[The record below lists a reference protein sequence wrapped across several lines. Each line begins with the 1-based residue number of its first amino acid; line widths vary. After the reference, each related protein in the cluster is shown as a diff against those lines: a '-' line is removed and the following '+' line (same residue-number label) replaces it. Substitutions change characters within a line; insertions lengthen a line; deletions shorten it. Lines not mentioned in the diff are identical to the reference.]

1 MGNRQK
7 AKINKGASSRAVPMR
22 IVAGGVI
29 ASLAVGGVTA
39 QQLKKD
45 ITVDLNGE
53 HISLATFS
61 RDVDGVLRQ
70 AGVNVG
76 EKDLVYPAPSETV
89 ADNDTVTVRT
99 SKQVSVVIDGVKKDV
114 TTNAITVEEL
124 FSQLNDVPAALSSAS
139 LNVEKGARI
148 PAEGMAL
155 DVVTPKIISL
165 TTGDKT
171 VFTQIAAATVA
182 DVLKERGIDVDAD
195 DVVMPALDT
204 AVSKDMN
211 IKVDKV
217 DSREEKITEKFD
229 EPATYIEDAEQLEGE
244 ETLVTPGTQGERTVT
259 RKIVTVNGVETAN
272 EVVNEEIITPGVAAT
287 IKRGAKKPTTA
298 SAAAV
303 ASGSVWDQLAQCES
317 GGNWSIN
324 TGNGFTGGLQFVDS
338 TWLGLGGGVYAPQ
351 AYLATREQQ
360 IAIAEKVL
368 AAQGWVLGRH
378 VQQSSD
384 CASFALNYCRH
395 ACAG

>member
-229 EPATYIEDAEQLEGE
+229 EPATYVDDAEQLEGE
-244 ETLVTPGTQGERTVT
+244 ETVVNPGTQGERTVT

-287 IKRGAKKPTTA
+287 IKRGTKKPTTA

-368 AAQGWVLGRH
+368 AAQGWGAWPACTAKLGLR
-378 VQQSSD
+378 
-384 CASFALNYCRH
+384 
-395 ACAG
+395 

>member
-76 EKDLVYPAPSETV
+76 EKDFVYPAPSETV

-259 RKIVTVNGVETAN
+259 RKIVAVNGVETAN

-368 AAQGWVLGRH
+368 AAQGWGAWPACTAKLGLR
-378 VQQSSD
+378 
-384 CASFALNYCRH
+384 
-395 ACAG
+395 

>member
-89 ADNDTVTVRT
+89 VDNDTVTVRT

-368 AAQGWVLGRH
+368 AAQGWGAWPACTAKLGLR
-378 VQQSSD
+378 
-384 CASFALNYCRH
+384 
-395 ACAG
+395 

>member
-89 ADNDTVTVRT
+89 VDNDTVTVRT

-259 RKIVTVNGVETAN
+259 RRIVTVNGVETAN

-368 AAQGWVLGRH
+368 AAQGWGAWPACTAKLGLR
-378 VQQSSD
+378 
-384 CASFALNYCRH
+384 
-395 ACAG
+395 

>member
-259 RKIVTVNGVETAN
+259 RKIVTVNGAETAN

-368 AAQGWVLGRH
+368 AAQGWGAWPACTAKLGLR
-378 VQQSSD
+378 
-384 CASFALNYCRH
+384 
-395 ACAG
+395 

>member
-229 EPATYIEDAEQLEGE
+229 EPATYVDDAEQLEGE
-244 ETLVTPGTQGERTVT
+244 DTVVNPGTQGERTVT

-287 IKRGAKKPTTA
+287 IKRGTKKPTTA

-368 AAQGWVLGRH
+368 AAQGWGAWPACTAKLGLR
-378 VQQSSD
+378 
-384 CASFALNYCRH
+384 
-395 ACAG
+395 

>member
-76 EKDLVYPAPSETV
+76 DKDLVYPAPSETV

-368 AAQGWVLGRH
+368 AAQGWGAWPACTAKLGLR
-378 VQQSSD
+378 
-384 CASFALNYCRH
+384 
-395 ACAG
+395 

>member
-70 AGVNVG
+70 AVVNVG

-368 AAQGWVLGRH
+368 AAQGWGAWPACTAKLGLR
-378 VQQSSD
+378 
-384 CASFALNYCRH
+384 
-395 ACAG
+395 

>member
-7 AKINKGASSRAVPMR
+7 VKINKGASSRAVPMR

-217 DSREEKITEKFD
+217 DSREEKITEKFE

-368 AAQGWVLGRH
+368 AAQGWGAWPACTAKLGLR
-378 VQQSSD
+378 
-384 CASFALNYCRH
+384 
-395 ACAG
+395 

>member
-217 DSREEKITEKFD
+217 DSREEKTTEKFD

-368 AAQGWVLGRH
+368 AAQGWGAWPACTAKLGLR
-378 VQQSSD
+378 
-384 CASFALNYCRH
+384 
-395 ACAG
+395 

>member
-298 SAAAV
+298 SATAV

-368 AAQGWVLGRH
+368 AAQGWGAWPACTAKLGLR
-378 VQQSSD
+378 
-384 CASFALNYCRH
+384 
-395 ACAG
+395 

>member
-244 ETLVTPGTQGERTVT
+244 ETLVTPGTQGERTVI

-368 AAQGWVLGRH
+368 AAQGWGAWPACTAKLGLR
-378 VQQSSD
+378 
-384 CASFALNYCRH
+384 
-395 ACAG
+395 

>member
-53 HISLATFS
+53 YISLATFS

-368 AAQGWVLGRH
+368 AAQGWGAWPACTAKLGLR
-378 VQQSSD
+378 
-384 CASFALNYCRH
+384 
-395 ACAG
+395 

>member
-89 ADNDTVTVRT
+89 VDNDTVTVRT

-124 FSQLNDVPAALSSAS
+124 FSQLNDVPAALSSGS

-368 AAQGWVLGRH
+368 AAQGWGAWPACTAKLGLR
-378 VQQSSD
+378 
-384 CASFALNYCRH
+384 
-395 ACAG
+395 

>member
-148 PAEGMAL
+148 PAEGMSL

-182 DVLKERGIDVDAD
+182 DVLKERGIDVDTD

-229 EPATYIEDAEQLEGE
+229 EPATYIDDAEQLEGE

-259 RKIVTVNGVETAN
+259 RRIVTVNGAETAN

-287 IKRGAKKPTTA
+287 IKRGTKKPTTA

-303 ASGSVWDQLAQCES
+303 ASGSVWDQIAQCES

-368 AAQGWVLGRH
+368 AAQGWGAWPACTAKLGLR
-378 VQQSSD
+378 
-384 CASFALNYCRH
+384 
-395 ACAG
+395 

>member
-99 SKQVSVVIDGVKKDV
+99 SKQVSVVIDGVKKGV

-368 AAQGWVLGRH
+368 AAQGWGAWPACTAKLGLR
-378 VQQSSD
+378 
-384 CASFALNYCRH
+384 
-395 ACAG
+395 

>member
-272 EVVNEEIITPGVAAT
+272 EVVNEEIITPGVATT

-368 AAQGWVLGRH
+368 AAQGWGAWPACTAKLGLR
-378 VQQSSD
+378 
-384 CASFALNYCRH
+384 
-395 ACAG
+395 

>member
-229 EPATYIEDAEQLEGE
+229 ETATYIEDAEQLEGE

-287 IKRGAKKPTTA
+287 IKRGTKKPTTA

-368 AAQGWVLGRH
+368 AAQGWGAWPACTAKLGLR
-378 VQQSSD
+378 
-384 CASFALNYCRH
+384 
-395 ACAG
+395 

>member
-7 AKINKGASSRAVPMR
+7 VKINKGASSRAVPMR

-39 QQLKKD
+39 LQLKKD

-217 DSREEKITEKFD
+217 DSREEKITEKFE

-368 AAQGWVLGRH
+368 AAQGWGAWPACTAKLGLR
-378 VQQSSD
+378 
-384 CASFALNYCRH
+384 
-395 ACAG
+395 

>member
-229 EPATYIEDAEQLEGE
+229 EPATYIDDAEQLEGE

-259 RKIVTVNGVETAN
+259 RKIVTVNGAETAN

-287 IKRGAKKPTTA
+287 IKRGTKKPTTA

-368 AAQGWVLGRH
+368 AAQGWGAWPACTAKLGLR
-378 VQQSSD
+378 
-384 CASFALNYCRH
+384 
-395 ACAG
+395 

>member
-99 SKQVSVVIDGVKKDV
+99 SKQVSVVIDGVKTDV

-368 AAQGWVLGRH
+368 AAQGWGAWPACTAKLGLR
-378 VQQSSD
+378 
-384 CASFALNYCRH
+384 
-395 ACAG
+395 

>member
-7 AKINKGASSRAVPMR
+7 IKINKGASSHVVPMR

-61 RDVDGVLRQ
+61 RDVDGVLKQ

-76 EKDLVYPAPSETV
+76 EKDLVYPAPSEAV

-182 DVLKERGIDVDAD
+182 DVLKERGIDVDTD

-229 EPATYIEDAEQLEGE
+229 EPANYIDDAEQLEGE
-244 ETLVTPGTQGERTVT
+244 ETLVTPSTQGERTVT

-287 IKRGAKKPTTA
+287 IKRGTKKPTTA

-303 ASGSVWDQLAQCES
+303 ASGSVWDQIAQCES

-360 IAIAEKVL
+360 IAIAEKVQ
-368 AAQGWVLGRH
+368 AAQGWGAWPACTAKLGLR
-378 VQQSSD
+378 
-384 CASFALNYCRH
+384 
-395 ACAG
+395 

>member
-229 EPATYIEDAEQLEGE
+229 EPATYIDDAEQLEGE

-272 EVVNEEIITPGVAAT
+272 EVVNEEIITLGVAAT
-287 IKRGAKKPTTA
+287 IKRGTKKPTTA

-368 AAQGWVLGRH
+368 AAQGWGAWPACTAKLGLR
-378 VQQSSD
+378 
-384 CASFALNYCRH
+384 
-395 ACAG
+395 

>member
-89 ADNDTVTVRT
+89 VDNDTVTVRT

-182 DVLKERGIDVDAD
+182 DVLKERGIDVDTD

-368 AAQGWVLGRH
+368 AAQGWGAWPACTAKLGLR
-378 VQQSSD
+378 
-384 CASFALNYCRH
+384 
-395 ACAG
+395 

>member
-148 PAEGMAL
+148 PAEGMSL

-303 ASGSVWDQLAQCES
+303 ASGSIWDQLAQCES

-368 AAQGWVLGRH
+368 AAQGWGAWPACTAKLGLR
-378 VQQSSD
+378 
-384 CASFALNYCRH
+384 
-395 ACAG
+395 

>member
-229 EPATYIEDAEQLEGE
+229 EPATYIDDAEQLEGE
-244 ETLVTPGTQGERTVT
+244 ETVVNPGTQGERTVT

-287 IKRGAKKPTTA
+287 IKRGTKKPTTA

-368 AAQGWVLGRH
+368 AVQGWGAWPACTAKLGLR
-378 VQQSSD
+378 
-384 CASFALNYCRH
+384 
-395 ACAG
+395 

>member
-53 HISLATFS
+53 HIRLATFS

-229 EPATYIEDAEQLEGE
+229 ETATYIEDAEQLEGE

-287 IKRGAKKPTTA
+287 IKRGTKKPTTA

-368 AAQGWVLGRH
+368 AAQGWGAWPACTAKLGLR
-378 VQQSSD
+378 
-384 CASFALNYCRH
+384 
-395 ACAG
+395 

>member
-368 AAQGWVLGRH
+368 AAQGWGAWPACTAKLGLR
-378 VQQSSD
+378 
-384 CASFALNYCRH
+384 
-395 ACAG
+395 

>member
-217 DSREEKITEKFD
+217 DSREEKITEKFE

-368 AAQGWVLGRH
+368 AAQGWGAWPACTAKLGLR
-378 VQQSSD
+378 
-384 CASFALNYCRH
+384 
-395 ACAG
+395 

>member
-7 AKINKGASSRAVPMR
+7 VKINKGASSRAVPMR

-368 AAQGWVLGRH
+368 AAQGWGAWPACTAKLGLR
-378 VQQSSD
+378 
-384 CASFALNYCRH
+384 
-395 ACAG
+395 

>member
-229 EPATYIEDAEQLEGE
+229 EPATYIDDAEQLEGE

-287 IKRGAKKPTTA
+287 IKRGTKKPTTA

-368 AAQGWVLGRH
+368 AAQGWGAWPACTAKLGLR
-378 VQQSSD
+378 
-384 CASFALNYCRH
+384 
-395 ACAG
+395 

>member
-1 MGNRQK
+1 
-7 AKINKGASSRAVPMR
+7 
-22 IVAGGVI
+22 
-29 ASLAVGGVTA
+29 
-39 QQLKKD
+39 
-45 ITVDLNGE
+45 
-53 HISLATFS
+53 
-61 RDVDGVLRQ
+61 
-70 AGVNVG
+70 
-76 EKDLVYPAPSETV
+76 
-89 ADNDTVTVRT
+89 
-99 SKQVSVVIDGVKKDV
+99 
-114 TTNAITVEEL
+114 
-124 FSQLNDVPAALSSAS
+124 
-139 LNVEKGARI
+139 
-148 PAEGMAL
+148 MAL

-287 IKRGAKKPTTA
+287 IKRGAKKA
-298 SAAAV
+298 HHCVGSCSSKWFCLGSAR
-303 ASGSVWDQLAQCES
+303 
-317 GGNWSIN
+317 
-324 TGNGFTGGLQFVDS
+324 TM
-338 TWLGLGGGVYAPQ
+338 
-351 AYLATREQQ
+351 
-360 IAIAEKVL
+360 
-368 AAQGWVLGRH
+368 
-378 VQQSSD
+378 
-384 CASFALNYCRH
+384 
-395 ACAG
+395 

>member
-259 RKIVTVNGVETAN
+259 RKIVTVNGVETSN
-272 EVVNEEIITPGVAAT
+272 EVVNEEIITPGVAAA

-368 AAQGWVLGRH
+368 AAQGWGAWPACTAKLGLR
-378 VQQSSD
+378 
-384 CASFALNYCRH
+384 
-395 ACAG
+395 

>member
-7 AKINKGASSRAVPMR
+7 IKINKGASSRVVPMR

-61 RDVDGVLRQ
+61 RDVDGVLKQ

-76 EKDLVYPAPSETV
+76 EKDLVYPAPSEAV

-182 DVLKERGIDVDAD
+182 DVLKERGIDVDTD

-229 EPATYIEDAEQLEGE
+229 EPANYIDDAEQLEGE
-244 ETLVTPGTQGERTVT
+244 ETLVTPSTQGERTVT

-287 IKRGAKKPTTA
+287 IKRGTKKPTTA

-303 ASGSVWDQLAQCES
+303 ASGSVWDQIAQCES

-360 IAIAEKVL
+360 IAIAEKVQ
-368 AAQGWVLGRH
+368 AAQGWGAWPACTAKLGLR
-378 VQQSSD
+378 
-384 CASFALNYCRH
+384 
-395 ACAG
+395 

>member
-303 ASGSVWDQLAQCES
+303 AGGSVWDQLAQCES

-368 AAQGWVLGRH
+368 AAQGWGAWPACTAKLGLR
-378 VQQSSD
+378 
-384 CASFALNYCRH
+384 
-395 ACAG
+395 

>member
-76 EKDLVYPAPSETV
+76 EKDMVYPAPSETV

-368 AAQGWVLGRH
+368 AAQGWGAWPACTAKLGLR
-378 VQQSSD
+378 
-384 CASFALNYCRH
+384 
-395 ACAG
+395 

>member
-171 VFTQIAAATVA
+171 VFTQIAAATIA

-368 AAQGWVLGRH
+368 AAQGWGAWPACTAKLGLR
-378 VQQSSD
+378 
-384 CASFALNYCRH
+384 
-395 ACAG
+395 

>member
-89 ADNDTVTVRT
+89 ADNDIVTVRT

-229 EPATYIEDAEQLEGE
+229 EPATYVDDAEQLEGE
-244 ETLVTPGTQGERTVT
+244 ETVVNPGTQGERTVT

-287 IKRGAKKPTTA
+287 IKRGTKKPTTA

-368 AAQGWVLGRH
+368 AAQGWGAWPACTAKLGLR
-378 VQQSSD
+378 
-384 CASFALNYCRH
+384 
-395 ACAG
+395 

>member
-99 SKQVSVVIDGVKKDV
+99 SKHVSVVIDGVKKDV

-229 EPATYIEDAEQLEGE
+229 EPATYIDDAEQLEGE
-244 ETLVTPGTQGERTVT
+244 ETVVNPGTQGERTVT

-287 IKRGAKKPTTA
+287 IKRGTKKPTTA

-368 AAQGWVLGRH
+368 AVQGWGAWPACTAKLGLR
-378 VQQSSD
+378 
-384 CASFALNYCRH
+384 
-395 ACAG
+395 